1 MLYTSVSD
9 FLRRYF
15 LMESNSK
22 SQKSNRQ
29 SDKTEQSRSN
39 RVEFANE
46 LDMNVDKKS
55 DRSDKSNKNSR

>member
-1 MLYTSVSD
+1 
-9 FLRRYF
+9 
-15 LMESNSK
+15 MESNSK